1 MEGSP
6 ERVFLEGLERGLVA
20 GTAEEAEAV
29 LSLIAGRDVEL
40 DPEEVRGAQRRGVQL
55 LAAGGDPQRRLD
67 VEGRAVVAVA
77 EDLDSP
83 GRRAVLDAGLEGLRE
98 TAAGLPNVLERID
111 AMAREPDAAW
121 RWFAL
126 TILAEELSPDT

>member
-6 ERVFLEGLERGLVA
+6 ERVFLEGLERGLAA

-67 VEGRAVVAVA
+67 IEGRAVVAVA

-83 GRRAVLDAGLEGLRE
+83 ERRAVLDAGLEGLRE

-111 AMAREPDAAW
+111 AMARERDAAW

-126 TILAEELSPDT
+126 TILSEELSPDS

>member
-6 ERVFLEGLERGLVA
+6 ERVFLEGLERGLVG

-40 DPEEVRGAQRRGVQL
+40 EPEEVRGAQRRGVQL
-55 LAAGGDPQRRLD
+55 LAAGGDPQRGLEVD
-67 VEGRAVVAVA
+67 GRAVGAVA
-77 EDLDSP
+77 ADLDSAE
-83 GRRAVLDAGLEGLRE
+83 RRRVLSSGLDNLRE
-98 TAAGLPNVLERID
+98 TAAGLPQVLAQIEALAED
-111 AMAREPDAAW
+111 PDLAW

-126 TILAEELSPDT
+126 TVLA

>member
-6 ERVFLEGLERGLVA
+6 ERVFLEGLERGLAA
-20 GTAEEAEAV
+20 GTAVEPEAV

-40 DPEEVRGAQRRGVQL
+40 EPDEVRGAQRRGVQL
-55 LAAGGDPQRRLD
+55 LAAGGDPQRKLEVD
-67 VEGRAVVAVA
+67 GRAVAAVA

-83 GRRAVLDAGLEGLRE
+83 QRRAVLGAGLEDLRS
-98 TAAGLPNVLERID
+98 TAAGLPNVLARID
-111 AMAREPDAAW
+111 ALAREPDAAW

-126 TILAEELSPDT
+126 TILAEELSPDS

>member
-6 ERVFLEGLERGLVA
+6 ERVFLEGLERGLAA
-20 GTAEEAEAV
+20 GTAEEPEAV

-40 DPEEVRGAQRRGVQL
+40 EPDEVRGAQRRGVQL
-55 LAAGGDPQRRLD
+55 LAAGGDPQRVLQVD
-67 VEGRAVVAVA
+67 GRAVVAVA

-83 GRRAVLDAGLEGLRE
+83 ERRAVLSTGLEGLRD

-111 AMAREPDAAW
+111 TLAREPDAAW

-126 TILAEELSPDT
+126 TILAEELSPDG

>member
-6 ERVFLEGLERGLVA
+6 ERVFLEGLERGLAA
-20 GTAEEAEAV
+20 GTAEEPEAV

-40 DPEEVRGAQRRGVQL
+40 EPDEVRGAQRRGVQL
-55 LAAGGDPQRRLD
+55 LAAGGDPQRVLQVD
-67 VEGRAVVAVA
+67 GRAVVAVA

-83 GRRAVLDAGLEGLRE
+83 ERRVVFGTGLEGLRN
-98 TAAGLPNVLERID
+98 TAAGLPNVLDRID
-111 AMAREPDAAW
+111 TLAREPDAAW

-126 TILAEELSPDT
+126 TILAEELSSDS

>member
-6 ERVFLEGLERGLVA
+6 ERVFLEGLERGLAA
-20 GTAEEAEAV
+20 GTAEEPEAV

-40 DPEEVRGAQRRGVQL
+40 EPDEVRGAQRRGVQL
-55 LAAGGDPQRRLD
+55 LAAGGDPQRVLEVD
-67 VEGRAVVAVA
+67 GRAVLAVA
-77 EDLDSP
+77 EDLDRP
-83 GRRAVLDAGLEGLRE
+83 ERRAVLGAGLEGLRDI
-98 TAAGLPNVLERID
+98 AAGLPNVLARID
-111 AMAREPDAAW
+111 ALAREPDAAW